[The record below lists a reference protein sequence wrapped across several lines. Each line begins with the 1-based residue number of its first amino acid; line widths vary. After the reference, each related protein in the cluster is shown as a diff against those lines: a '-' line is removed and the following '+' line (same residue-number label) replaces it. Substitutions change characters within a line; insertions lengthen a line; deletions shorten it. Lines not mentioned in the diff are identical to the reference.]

1 MKVSDSIRSISG
13 IGPKRAE
20 AFGEHGITTIEELLD
35 FYPRKYLNRK
45 IMGSLQTETEEAV
58 TVKAVA
64 AKKGTLRRVRRNMS
78 LFVLPVVET
87 LANG

>member
-1 MKVSDSIRSISG
+1 MKLSDSIRNISG

-58 TVKAVA
+58 TVKAGLQQKRSTA
-64 AKKGTLRRVRRNMS
+64 AYPQKYVSFCAAGCGNT
-78 LFVLPVVET
+78 
-87 LANG
+87 

>member
-1 MKVSDSIRSISG
+1 MKLSDSIRNISG

-58 TVKAVA
+58 TVGRCSKKRSTA
-64 AKKGTLRRVRRNMS
+64 AYPQKYVSFCAAGCGNT
-78 LFVLPVVET
+78 
-87 LANG
+87 

>member
-1 MKVSDSIRSISG
+1 MKLSDSIRNISG

-45 IMGSLQTETEEAV
+45 
-58 TVKAVA
+58 
-64 AKKGTLRRVRRNMS
+64 
-78 LFVLPVVET
+78 
-87 LANG
+87 